1 MEKNN
6 KPNDPADQ
14 TLRPAL
20 GLLILCQALDELA
33 LAAESVLRATGLT
46 REFLETPGALI
57 RREQE
62 VAFIEQVLATNP
74 RPDLAYRVG
83 LRYHYGAFGV
93 WGLAVTS
100 SENLLQAFAV
110 AHEFIE
116 LTHSFSG
123 LKLQLDGE
131 IATVAVHADYPV
143 GAVRNFVIE
152 RDLVITL
159 MIASEAAGRRLRL
172 VDLELSLPQPAHAAE
187 LERMA
192 GVAIRWGAPATL
204 AHIHRD
210 ELLQPLPQANP
221 ITWSA
226 CVRQC
231 RELIASQHGERP
243 FAMRLQQLIAESHF
257 AGIKAV
263 SARLGMSERSL
274 RRRLGSQGLSFRQL
288 QETLRR
294 ELAEQCLADP
304 ALSLEAIA
312 ERLGYSETANFCHAF
327 RRWTGCSPGLYR
339 RDLLARDAAE

>member
-1 MEKNN
+1 MDKNN
-6 KPNDPADQ
+6 NFSASHGQ
-14 TLRPAL
+14 ALRPAL

-33 LAAESVLRATGLT
+33 LDAEAVLLATGLT

-62 VAFIEQVLATNP
+62 IAFIEQVLAANP

-116 LTHSFSG
+116 LTHSFAG
-123 LKLQLDGE
+123 LELQLDGE
-131 IATVAVHADYPV
+131 LATVGVRADYPA

-172 VDLELSLPQPAHAAE
+172 VDLELSLPKPAHAAE
-187 LERMA
+187 LERVA
-192 GVAIRWGAPATL
+192 GVAIRWNAPATV

-210 ELLQPLPQANP
+210 ELRRPLVQANP

-231 RELIASQHGERP
+231 RELIARQHGERP
-243 FAMRLQQLIAESHF
+243 FALRLRQLIAESHF
-257 AGIKAV
+257 AGIKVV
-263 SARLGMSERSL
+263 SERLGMSERSL
-274 RRRLGSQGLSFRQL
+274 RRRLSAEGQSFRQL
-288 QETLRR
+288 QESVRR

-304 ALSLEAIA
+304 ALSLDTIA

-327 RRWTGCSPGLYR
+327 RRWTGRSPGLYR
-339 RDLLARDAAE
+339 RELLAQS